1 MRISMTYFAQIRRA
15 AGGDTET
22 LELPAGATVADAL
35 SAAAAAGHSAD
46 FRALTLA
53 PDGAPHANLIVLV
66 NDQPAA
72 RGRPAHLREGD
83 RVSLFSPVAGG

>member
-22 LELPAGATVADAL
+22 LELPAGATAADAL
-35 SAAAAAGHSAD
+35 SAAAAGHSAD

-72 RGRPAHLREGD
+72 RGRPAPLRDGD
-83 RVSLFSPVAGG
+83 RISLFSPVAGG